1 MIISKFQLKPL
12 KIFDDDLDYHI
23 QAEKDI
29 IILMVKKFIIV
40 SMNLMKLIDKD
51 YIRKYSFII

>member
-29 IILMVKKFIIV
+29 IILMVKKFIILL
-40 SMNLMKLIDKD
+40 MNLMKLIDKH
-51 YIRKYSFII
+51 